1 MNRIFII
8 AIVYLVGIGVLLI
21 FNEINYRWFRLKGEY
36 TRKFAHVA
44 ATLST
49 LPFPYLF
56 PSHWY
61 VLVLALIFFFVLYF
75 TQRSTY
81 LESIHDISR
90 KSVGSYLLPLS
101 IYITFLISEW
111 LDQKILYLLP
121 MLILA
126 LCDPAAALIGMNV
139 KKGNRRIKIGH
150 LELKKT
156 WYGSLGFFVTG
167 FLITIVAFYFHYGTL
182 NGYLIFVAVMVGLGG
197 SVAELVSLR
206 GSDNLTIPLVV
217 LAVLLILL

>member
-1 MNRIFII
+1 MNQIFII
-8 AIVYLVGIGVLLI
+8 AIVYLVGIGILLI
-21 FNEINYRWFRLKGEY
+21 FNEVNYRWFHLKGEY

-61 VLVLALIFFFVLYF
+61 VLVLALLFFIVLYI
-75 TQRSTY
+75 TQQTTY

-101 IYITFLISEW
+101 IYVTFLISEW
-111 LDQKILYLLP
+111 QDRTILYLLP

-139 KKGNRRIKIGH
+139 KKGNRWIKIGS

-167 FLITIVAFYFHYGTL
+167 FLVAVLALYFHYGTL
-182 NGYLIFVAVMVGLGG
+182 SGYLIFVAAMVGLGG
-197 SVAELVSLR
+197 SVAELASVR
-206 GSDNLTIPLVV
+206 GSDNLTIPLGV
-217 LAVLLILL
+217 LAILLILL